1 MVVLNVLGCW
11 SFITPKML
19 GLLFKAFYS
28 MISMCAEDSSSLA
41 LVLAHAAPIH
51 SEPAVALPLDGHAL
65 VLAHGAAFHS
75 EPDVA
80 LPLDGQDCTFG
91 LTYHQA
97 SRIDYTIFP
106 HLHDR

>member
-41 LVLAHAAPIH
+41 LVSAHAAPIH
-51 SEPAVALPLDGHAL
+51 SEPA
-65 VLAHGAAFHS
+65 
-75 EPDVA
+75 VA

-97 SRIDYTIFP
+97 SRVDYTIFP

>member
-1 MVVLNVLGCW
+1 MGCLVVLNVLGCW

-28 MISMCAEDSSSLA
+28 MFSMCAEDSSSLA
-41 LVLAHAAPIH
+41 LVSAHAAPIH
-51 SEPAVALPLDGHAL
+51 SEPA
-65 VLAHGAAFHS
+65 
-75 EPDVA
+75 VA

-97 SRIDYTIFP
+97 TSMEKGSGRP
-106 HLHDR
+106 

>member
-28 MISMCAEDSSSLA
+28 MFSMCAEDSSLA
-41 LVLAHAAPIH
+41 PVPAHAAPIH
-51 SEPAVALPLDGHAL
+51 SEPAVALPLDGQ
-65 VLAHGAAFHS
+65 G
-75 EPDVA
+75 
-80 LPLDGQDCTFG
+80 CTFG

-97 SRIDYTIFP
+97 SRVD
-106 HLHDR
+106 

>member
-1 MVVLNVLGCW
+1 MGSLVVLNVLGCW

-28 MISMCAEDSSSLA
+28 MFSMCAEDSSLA
-41 LVLAHAAPIH
+41 LVSAHAAPIH
-51 SEPAVALPLDGHAL
+51 SEPA
-65 VLAHGAAFHS
+65 
-75 EPDVA
+75 VA

-97 SRIDYTIFP
+97 TSMEKGSGRP
-106 HLHDR
+106 